1 MFVMDCEQ
9 LAPLYEEYA
18 LGVLE
23 GEERAEVEAHLARAC
38 PHCTPGIEKARWVVA
53 QLAQMSPEAQPP
65 QSLKRKILDAVKS
78 TGNVA
83 EIAKA
88 SPIRAAFPVWA
99 WAAAAA
105 LAILTGYSIRQMG
118 NQNAQLAELRRQMR
132 IATLQNKA
140 LQDQLELGRQITS
153 VMMSPDSMPLKLMPK
168 DKNMPMVHAYLHP
181 HMGVALTADQMPAI
195 PAARTLQ
202 LWTVP
207 KNGKP
212 MSVAIFHPD
221 SQGQIAIVA
230 PVNMPMNEI
239 AMLAVTE
246 EPAGGSPQP
255 TTAIAWRD
263 RKSTRLNSS
272 HGYISYAVFCLK
284 KKNKKKNIDKEKK
297 KKKKGKKNT

>member
-1 MFVMDCEQ
+1 MDCEQ

-23 GEERAEVEAHLARAC
+23 GEDRAEVEAHLARAC
-38 PHCTPGIEKARWVVA
+38 PHCTPGVEKARWVVA
-53 QLAQMSPEAQPP
+53 QLARMSPEAQPP

-83 EIAKA
+83 EVAKA
-88 SPIRAAFPVWA
+88 PAARPAFPVWA

-118 NQNAQLAELRRQMR
+118 NQNAQLADLRRQMK

-140 LQDQLELGRQITS
+140 LQDELELGRQISS

-181 HMGVALTADQMPAI
+181 HMGVALTADQMPAV

-255 TTAIAWRD
+255 TTAIAW
-263 RKSTRLNSS
+263 SAQVN
-272 HGYISYAVFCLK
+272 
-284 KKNKKKNIDKEKK
+284 
-297 KKKKGKKNT
+297 

>member
-1 MFVMDCEQ
+1 MDCEQ

-23 GEERAEVEAHLARAC
+23 GEERAEIEAHLARAC

-53 QLAQMSPEAQPP
+53 QLAQISPQAQPP
-65 QSLKRKILDAVKS
+65 QSLKGKILDAAKS
-78 TGNVA
+78 SGNVA
-83 EIAKA
+83 EFAKSA
-88 SPIRAAFPVWA
+88 PSRATFPVWA

-105 LAILTGYSIRQMG
+105 LAIMTGYSIRQMG
-118 NQNAQLAELRRQMR
+118 NQTTQLAELRQKMR

-140 LQDQLELGRQITS
+140 LQDQLEVTRQITT
-153 VMMSPDSMPLKLMPK
+153 VMMAPDSMPLKLMPK

-181 HMGVALTADQMPAI
+181 HMGVAITCEQMPAI
-195 PAARTLQ
+195 PAALTLQ
-202 LWTVP
+202 LWSVP

-230 PVNMPMNEI
+230 PVKMPVNEI

-255 TTAIAWRD
+255 TTSIAW
-263 RKSTRLNSS
+263 SAQVN
-272 HGYISYAVFCLK
+272 
-284 KKNKKKNIDKEKK
+284 
-297 KKKKGKKNT
+297 